1 MTLLLSPLLALAA
14 GLLAPFSSLAAL
26 LLLPAA
32 LTAPWRGW
40 RVSKEALTWLMLGWL
55 FWLPATLA
63 WSQSPGLS
71 LPQAAV
77 LLCLPLGWLAG
88 LELHRRGQLAR
99 LLDVGLPALLAI
111 LLLWGVLQG
120 PNTFTHKPQG
130 PFNDPNTYAAVL
142 NLLLLPILA
151 RYLAAD
157 LARRASW
164 RRAGQLALLA
174 GTAFVAFL
182 TASRGAS
189 LALLLVLPPLFWL
202 ARGQPDFKRKLALL
216 AVVAATAYLA
226 AYFVGG
232 GANVGQRLVGTVSGG
247 DPSRLML
254 MQSAWLM
261 IQDHP
266 WLGTGLGSFRLLYPS
281 YRYLSE
287 AGTAGGWVHNDY
299 LQLWQEAGLP
309 MLLLLLGLAVWV
321 AWRMWRALRENTN
334 TPAVGAALAAMRAAA
349 RKGETAWSWRAFA
362 LCASRRIA
370 AEAAPTAGRLFHV
383 RPDILERMGY
393 LAAIAAILLH
403 ALVNFLFFFALVSL
417 LVGLYLAR
425 LTPPFFTGGRGEDL
439 PGVETRAGV
448 DKSPPGHL
456 WQRGEVARSSEHSRA
471 IRLASGGYVLILGW
485 LLLGQVAVEG
495 LLGQAT
501 LIQRALLKLDV
512 AYPRY
517 DVAHWVS
524 VLAPFHPTP
533 QQVLGMEL
541 RDAGLFSGDDP
552 LMRDEALLRMEA
564 AWQRAPC
571 YLPYANDALALIRQ
585 GPLDTTLRQ
594 RGQSLVARN
603 LDCNARHGL
612 SYYHAG
618 RLATTPEE
626 ALAWWRA
633 GMAASPI
640 VADDLLLT
648 AAILSRTTP
657 GQEKALTELA
667 EQMAQSIRHLEEN
680 PGVHA
685 DQVFWTEVQYKLYRL
700 AGKRYLALVA
710 AQQAE

>member
-1 MTLLLSPLLALAA
+1 MIFWFLVLLSLMAA
-14 GLLAPFSSLAAL
+14 MLAPISAL
-26 LLLPAA
+26 SAFLLLPVAMA
-32 LTAPWRGW
+32 TLVHVRFQERRTLR
-40 RVSKEALTWLMLGWL
+40 WLVLGWL
-55 FWLPATLA
+55 FWLPISFAL
-63 WSQSPGLS
+63 SQTPGLS

-77 LLCLPLGWLAG
+77 LMCLPLGWLAG
-88 LELHRRGQLAR
+88 SALKSKNWLDF
-99 LLDVGLPALLAI
+99 LLTRVLPI
-111 LLLWGVLQG
+111 LLLVLLVWGLIQG
-120 PNTFTHKPQG
+120 PNTFTLKPQG
-130 PFNDPNTYAAVL
+130 PFNDPNTYAALL
-142 NLLLLPILA
+142 NLLMLPILA
-151 RYLAAD
+151 IYLASD
-157 LARRASW
+157 LACTSRWLRT
-164 RRAGQLALLA
+164 GQLALLA
-174 GTAFVAFL
+174 AVAFVAFL
-182 TASRGAS
+182 VSSRGAA
-189 LALLLVLPPLFWL
+189 LALILVLPPLIWM
-202 ARGQPDFKRKLALL
+202 ARNQPNFHRKLAFLTTVTL
-216 AVVAATAYLA
+216 V
-226 AYFVGG
+226 AYFAALSIGG
-232 GANVGQRLVGTVSGG
+232 GVSVAQRLADTVQGG
-247 DPSRLML
+247 DPTRIML
-254 MQSAWLM
+254 MKSALLM

-309 MLLLLLGLAVWV
+309 MLLLMSGLAVWV
-321 AWRMWRALRENTN
+321 ARQMWLVLRAGHEDTVKASRLEQDEALR
-334 TPAVGAALAAMRAAA
+334 
-349 RKGETAWSWRAFA
+349 
-362 LCASRRIA
+362 
-370 AEAAPTAGRLFHV
+370 
-383 RPDILERMGY
+383 RMGY

-425 LTPPFFTGGRGEDL
+425 LAPAFAIGKRSGELNEAVTVSARG
-439 PGVETRAGV
+439 
-448 DKSPPGHL
+448 KSPPGPSL
-456 WQRGEVARSSEHSRA
+456 AKGGDQQTAGTNTRA
-471 IRLASGGYVLILGW
+471 IRLAAGGYVLILGW

-495 LLGQAT
+495 LLGEARS
-501 LIQRALLKLDV
+501 IQRVLLKWDV

-517 DVAHWVS
+517 QVAYWVS

-533 QQVLGMEL
+533 QQIMGLEL
-541 RDAGLFSGDDP
+541 ASLSGGGG

-564 AWQRAPC
+564 ARQRAPC
-571 YLPYANDALALIRQ
+571 YLPYANDALALIQQ
-585 GPLDTTLRQ
+585 GSLDAALRQ

-603 LDCNARHGL
+603 LECNARHGL

-618 RLATTPEE
+618 HLATTPEA